1 MTTAQKTTVD
11 WLRFRTQAQ
20 PLEGLEAVRALYG
33 DLGDHVK
40 LVHLDRGKDGFRQGA
55 AVQVADMVLGRVD
68 YGGDSQRGWVRWN
81 LTGKACEWVKDWE
94 AVEGLERLPGA
105 EIRRL
110 DVALTTWDGEVSHE
124 LVTAAH
130 GAGRFSSGG
139 RPPDMQT
146 ITSSNDRAGRTIYVG
161 NREKSDKFF
170 RAYEKGFE
178 LAGKLPPSLR
188 DGCLMIDGKRVE
200 DIYRCEVELKAES
213 RPIPW
218 ECIERRDQYFAGSYP
233 FCAEVLPGVEAD
245 ILMRR
250 PDRAPQADLA
260 AMLEHC
266 RVQYGNALFT
276 ALTAYHGDVFAVWDK
291 IIGKQHNDS
300 LLAAGVL
307 LVEHE

>member
-1 MTTAQKTTVD
+1 VSSAQKTTVD

-20 PLEGLEAVRALYG
+20 PLEGLGALRGLYG
-33 DLGDHVK
+33 ELGDHLK
-40 LVHLDRGKDGFRQGA
+40 LVHLDRGRDGFRQAA
-55 AVQVADMVLGRVD
+55 AVQIADMVLGRVD

-81 LTGKACEWVKDWE
+81 LTGKACEWVRDWE
-94 AVEGLERLPGA
+94 AIDALESLPAA

-110 DVALTTWDGEVSHE
+110 DVALTTWEGEVSHE
-124 LVTAAH
+124 AVTAAH
-130 GAGRFSSGG
+130 AAGRFTSGG

-146 ITSSNDRAGRTIYVG
+146 ITSSNERAGRTVYVG

-178 LAGKLPPSLR
+178 LAGKVKLP
-188 DGCLMIDGKRVE
+188 GVCTHIDGHPIE

-218 ECIERRDQYFAGSYP
+218 EVVERRDQYFAGAYP
-233 FCAEVLPGVEAD
+233 FCADVLPGIEAD

-250 PDRAPQADLA
+250 PERAPQADLA

-276 ALTAYHGDVFAVWDK
+276 ALTAYHGDIFAVWDK
-291 IIGKQHNDS
+291 IVGKDHNES

-307 LVEHE
+307 LVDHE

>member
-1 MTTAQKTTVD
+1 MSQVQKTTVD

-20 PLEGLEAVRALYG
+20 PKDGLEAIRGLYG
-33 DLGDHVK
+33 DLGGALR
-40 LVHLDRGKDGFRQGA
+40 LVHLDRGRDGFQQA
-55 AVQVADMVLGRVD
+55 AALQLADMVLGRVD

-81 LTGKACEWVKDWE
+81 LPGKACEWVRDWD
-94 AVEGLERLPGA
+94 AIDGLESLPAA

-110 DVALTTWDGEVSHE
+110 DVALTTWDGEVSHDR
-124 LVTAAH
+124 VVQAH
-130 GAGRFSSGG
+130 EAGRFTSGG

-146 ITSSNDRAGRTIYVG
+146 ITSSNERAGRTVYVG
-161 NREKSDKFF
+161 KREKSDKFF

-178 LAGKLPPSLR
+178 LAGKVA
-188 DGCLMIDGKRVE
+188 GMVVTAIDGHPVE

-218 ECIERRDQYFAGSYP
+218 EVVERRDQYFAGSYP
-233 FCAEVLPGVEAD
+233 FCADVLPGVEAD

-250 PDRAPQADLA
+250 PERAPQTDLA

-266 RVQYGNALFT
+266 RTQYGNALFT
-276 ALTAYHGDVFAVWDK
+276 ALTAYHGDIFAVWNK
-291 IIGKQHNDS
+291 IVGKDHNEA

-307 LVEHE
+307 LVDHD

>member
-1 MTTAQKTTVD
+1 MSSAQKTTVD

-20 PLEGLEAVRALYG
+20 PMEGLEALRAMYG
-33 DLGDHVK
+33 ELAPALR

-55 AVQVADMVLGRVD
+55 AVTIADMVIGRVD
-68 YGGDSQRGWVRWN
+68 YGGESQRGWVRWN
-81 LTGKACEWVKDWE
+81 LTGKACEWVRDWDAAE
-94 AVEGLERLPGA
+94 ALEKLPGA

-110 DVALTTWDGEVSHE
+110 DVALTTWEREVTHDA
-124 LVTAAH
+124 VAAAH
-130 GAGRFSSGG
+130 AAGRFNSGG
-139 RPPDMQT
+139 RPPDMQM
-146 ITSSNDRAGRTIYVG
+146 ITSSNERAGRTIYVG
-161 NREKSDKFF
+161 NRDKADKFF
-170 RAYEKGFE
+170 RAYEKGYE
-178 LAGKLPPSLR
+178 MAGKLPPSLR
-188 DGCLMIDGKRVE
+188 DGLLTIGGKPVE

-233 FCAEVLPGVEAD
+233 FCADVLPGVEAD

-250 PDRAPQADLA
+250 PDRAPQTDLA

-276 ALTAYHGDVFAVWDK
+276 ALTAHHGDILAVWDK
-291 IIGKQHNDS
+291 IVGTQHNEA

-307 LVEHE
+307 LVDHH